1 MHGAPRAEAA
11 EGALT
16 SPVPGQSRRELPPP
30 AATRSG
36 VDGVEAVHAVAHPSR
51 GTPAPEASDG
61 RSRPGQGRKRKR
73 GTPPAAVS
81 PMGGRAPAA
90 ALSAPPSSG
99 AADGAPTNSAPLGP
113 KAAPGPLTAV
123 PPAGQGGDEGAH
135 GTKVDAGASH
145 SAQPEAVTA
154 PHGAA
159 PVAGSNRA
167 DQAASQ
173 GRAGPGCAAPSG
185 PRVPDEVEVHGPG
198 APSILASGVVAGG
211 GDGAQ
216 AADGQTGDVLP
227 SCGLLV
233 ASGPPVC
240 GAVLATQGG
249 AGGGPATELAAGQPT
264 AAGFVAPDEH
274 PERRAGQGATPDAAT
289 QAVACEEGGRA
300 QCEPEALHG
309 VLPGSGLAPAPRGAH
324 SPSDG
329 ASGELAEGACTAAEA
344 CRILDLAPEALDRA
358 VADFGDQLRVST
370 QDGAPRIPA
379 ASLGALSAVVRWRA
393 EGVAGDVIRART
405 ALLLRSRPLAALMG
419 DDGPV
424 PAVQAEREAAAALEV
439 GSPAPAGHPRPLGA
453 VPDVGTELLAQV
465 GRLHDTL
472 ARTGE
477 RWAEDRDRL
486 LTALMRTQQELQS
499 LRVEVAPHARRNRRR
514 GLWSKLWG

>member
-16 SPVPGQSRRELPPP
+16 SPVPSQSRRELLPP
-30 AATRSG
+30 AAIRSG
-36 VDGVEAVHAVAHPSR
+36 VDGVDAVHAAAHPPR
-51 GTPAPEASDG
+51 GTPAPEASEG
-61 RSRPGQGRKRKR
+61 RGRPGSGRKRKR
-73 GTPPAAVS
+73 GTPPAAAS

-90 ALSAPPSSG
+90 ALSASPSPG
-99 AADGAPTNSAPLGP
+99 AADGALTSPAPLGP

-123 PPAGQGGDEGAH
+123 PPAGQGGAEGTH
-135 GTKVDAGASH
+135 GTKVGAGASQG
-145 SAQPEAVTA
+145 ARPESVTA
-154 PHGAA
+154 PYGAA
-159 PVAGSNRA
+159 PVAGTNRA

-173 GRAGPGCAAPSG
+173 GRAGPGDAAPSG
-185 PRVPDEVEVHGPG
+185 PSVPDEVEVHGPG
-198 APSILASGVVAGG
+198 APCTLAGG
-211 GDGAQ
+211 VAAGRGDGAQ

-227 SCGLLV
+227 TRGPL
-233 ASGPPVC
+233 AAAGPPVG
-240 GAVLATQGG
+240 GAVRAIPGG
-249 AGGGPATELAAGQPT
+249 AGGGPVTELAAGQPT

-274 PERRAGQGATPDAAT
+274 PERRAGQGAMPDAAT
-289 QAVACEEGGRA
+289 QAAASGERA
-300 QCEPEALHG
+300 QAQCDPEAPHG
-309 VLPGSGLAPAPRGAH
+309 VLPGSGLAPVPRGAH
-324 SPSDG
+324 PPSDG
-329 ASGELAEGACTAAEA
+329 ASGEAAEGACTAAEA

-358 VADFGDQLRVST
+358 VVDFGDQLRVST

-405 ALLLRSRPLAALMG
+405 ALLLRSRPLAALMR

-439 GSPAPAGHPRPLGA
+439 GSPAPAGHPRPLGDG
-453 VPDVGTELLAQV
+453 PDVGTELLAQV